1 MPSSSGEC
9 IQNMG
14 VNQITTIDENVFKG
28 LTALQGLYL
37 IENPLNCNNCKMQQ
51 IKIFLQN
58 LTFPNLAAATMCDGG
73 TLLFNYE
80 FDNCTGPTE
89 YSTDTTTSTSVISTT
104 QETTTGITTATITTS
119 NRRQPVVNGRNTVD
133 TRNHG

>member
-1 MPSSSGEC
+1 MSLHHNKITTINVFAFKGLTSLTELGLSH
-9 IQNMG
+9 
-14 VNQITTIDENVFKG
+14 NQITTIDVNLFKN
-28 LTALQGLYL
+28 LSALQDVYL

-104 QETTTGITTATITTS
+104 Q
-119 NRRQPVVNGRNTVD
+119 
-133 TRNHG
+133 